1 MSYTP
6 SPSVTG
12 QIPLIVEVYEDE
24 HLLLS
29 SPDAEWYRILKNLP
43 WHDYCETAA
52 LYYDALYLFNKSC
65 SEPAG
70 SSESGNN
77 EDRESAKQRLLF
89 NRPTMDKTVPVL
101 YEPEFQDVPVRTVS
115 PLSVAPGI
123 VPQRRGGPKP
133 KCFFAMSAAFSGV
146 ILMGFEPEPENVR
159 TLLTSNPAFAG
170 VCGFIPESADKE
182 YWYRHIPC
190 LRKIEQFDQ
199 IMRDYGLWNRIKL
212 NEVRKNTE
220 QNIIEKENIIVGDT
234 THYYAYSGF
243 ETVVYTDENDKEQK
257 KSQSRLTKNCRCK
270 DRAACPHPW
279 ELSDDGAGTIV
290 KGSRKIIWGHKASV
304 TGLPQQGIPS
314 DARCVTD
321 AATHDS
327 QTFYPHITALFKDFP
342 EPGPRFGT
350 ALYDSA
356 CDDPKLKRMFQDDFG
371 IRLKTSLNQRR
382 RKTVTE
388 NLPEFIEKPTP
399 CGRMTCCG
407 GHDLN
412 FKGVRHDTGR
422 FIYQAPT
429 GDNNETVC
437 SVCEHRPECTP
448 LSSEGRTVT
457 IAFSMLPHID
467 PDDPPMAARFR
478 SDMKIR
484 TSVERMIKR
493 LKCDLS
499 DDRLKK
505 RGNASFQAYPDKTM
519 IAFHILLR
527 Q

>member
-6 SPSVTG
+6 SPSVIS

-43 WHDYCETAA
+43 WQDYCETAA
-52 LYYDALYLFNKSC
+52 LYYDALYRFNKTCGPPSSPPDTEN
-65 SEPAG
+65 SE
-70 SSESGNN
+70 
-77 EDRESAKQRLLF
+77 DKESAKQRLLF

-123 VPQRRGGPKP
+123 VPLRAGGPKP
-133 KCFFAMSAAFSGV
+133 ECFFAMFAAFLGV
-146 ILMGFEPEPENVR
+146 TLMGFEPEPGNVR
-159 TLLTSNPAFAG
+159 FFLTSNPAFAR
-170 VCGFIPESADKE
+170 VCGFVPEGADEK
-182 YWYRHIPC
+182 YWHRHIPC
-190 LRKIEQFDQ
+190 LRKTEQSDQ

-212 NEVRKNTE
+212 SEVRRNIE
-220 QNIIEKENIIVGDT
+220 QNIIEKENKIVGDT

-243 ETVVYTDENDKEQK
+243 ETVVYTDENGKEQK
-257 KSQSRLTKNCRCK
+257 KSRSRMTGNCRCE
-270 DRAACPHPW
+270 DRTACSHPR
-279 ELSDDGAGTIV
+279 EMSDDGAGTIV
-290 KGSRKIIWGHKASV
+290 KGKRKTVWGHKASV
-304 TGLPQQGIPS
+304 TGLPQQGIPL
-314 DARCVTD
+314 DARCVAD

-327 QTFYPHITALFKDFP
+327 QTFYPHISALFEDFP
-342 EPGPRFGT
+342 ELSTWFGT

-356 CDDPKLKRMFQDDFG
+356 CDDPELKRMFQDDFG
-371 IRLKTSLNQRR
+371 IHLKTSLNPRR

-388 NLPEFIEKPTP
+388 NLPKYMDRLTP
-399 CGRMTCCG
+399 HGTLTCCG
-407 GHDLN
+407 GHDTD
-412 FKGVRHDTGR
+412 FRGVRHDTGR

-429 GDNNETVC
+429 GENSESVC
-437 SVCEHRPECTP
+437 SGCGHRRECTP

-457 IAFSMLPHID
+457 VPFSLLSHID

-478 SDMKIR
+478 SDMKLR
-484 TSVERMIKR
+484 PSVERMIKR

-505 RGNASFQAYPDKTM
+505 RGNASFQAYLDKTM
-519 IAFHILLR
+519 TALHILLR